1 MPESLRSK
9 NAADIAQRMSAAGI
23 REEDLR
29 EKFVLS
35 SGPGG
40 QNVNKVATCVVL
52 VHEPS
57 GIRVKESSYR
67 TQAANRKKAREVLV
81 EKLESRALL
90 KKQASATARFKESA
104 RQKKRS
110 FKMKEKMLEG
120 KRIRSQR
127 KQMRK
132 PISRSAVEKL
142 F

>member
-1 MPESLRSK
+1 MSESLRSK
-9 NAADIAQRMSAAGI
+9 KASDLAQRMSAMGI

-52 VHEPS
+52 VHGPS

-67 TQAANRKKAREVLV
+67 TQAANRKKAREVLI
-81 EKLESRALL
+81 EKLESRALM
-90 KKQASATARFKESA
+90 KKQAAAAEKFKELA
-104 RQKKRS
+104 RKKKRS

-132 PISRSAVEKL
+132 QISGSSAEK
-142 F
+142 FF